1 MSCAI
6 PRPVQLVID
15 DVGWREGWDL
25 SADGGP
31 YRAGVDRLLGPADYA
46 AVAELG
52 ATLGIRPQCAMVV
65 CEWDRQNACADYPT
79 TTFAGRAWDN
89 RERLGPWLDRSI
101 AVIRDQAAH
110 FEFALHGVGHE
121 HWENGDR
128 TRAEWFGG
136 SLHERWSPKVLASH
150 AECFR
155 RIMRQNGLGG
165 PGGAVRLPVSF
176 VPCAFRYLWDEGD
189 PQSTGAFLSAQ
200 GVRYASTP
208 FSACTFAHADLPAP
222 DGGFDHDLFV
232 LDRGNVGIRYDLYDT
247 VPQTPIP
254 NSICGIHWPNLLRPD
269 PAENG
274 ESVARWCAYLGSL
287 RADAETMLARTM
299 PETVSQWF
307 HWRFSSL
314 HEDGDGWC
322 LDLSGLPKR
331 ARELGLILPVV
342 VKHGRDVAAVADNCA
357 VLASWRRDEWG
368 FSALWPRDAETG
380 RFRLVAEPQTGRLLE
395 PGTCDLLGMTRYS
408 GGVALRVRAY
418 GHQELVW
425 AGGDPA
431 GVSLASNALC
441 LENLTSDGANLRL
454 ALCGDPIHGSEGEL
468 TMAGEETR

>member
-31 YRAGVDRLLGPADYA
+31 YRAGVDRRLGPADYA
-46 AVAELG
+46 AVAKLG
-52 ATLGIRPQCAMVV
+52 EQLGIRPQCAMVL

-89 RERLGPWLDRSI
+89 RERLGAWLDESI
-101 AVIRDQAAH
+101 AAIRQNAAH

-121 HWENGDR
+121 HWDDGER

-136 SLHERWSPKVLASH
+136 GLHERWSPIVLASH

-176 VPCAFRYLWDEGD
+176 VPCAFRYLWDEDD
-189 PQSTGAFLSAQ
+189 PQSTGAFLAAQ

-208 FSACTFAHADLPAP
+208 FSTCTFAHADLLAA
-222 DGGFDHDLFV
+222 DGGLDHDLFV

-247 VPQTPIP
+247 VPQAPIP

-269 PAENG
+269 PAEND
-274 ESVARWCAYLGSL
+274 ESVSRWAAYLATL
-287 RADAETMLARTM
+287 RADAGVLLARTM

-307 HWRFSSL
+307 HWRFSTL
-314 HEDGDGWC
+314 RQDGDGWC
-322 LDLSGLPKR
+322 LDLSGLPSR

-342 VKHGRDVAAVADNCA
+342 VKHDADVSAASDDCD
-357 VLASWRRDEWG
+357 VLGTWRRGAWA
-368 FSALWPRDAETG
+368 FSAVQPRDGKAG
-380 RFRLVAEPQTGRLLE
+380 RFRLVAEAPTGRLLE

-408 GGVALRVRAY
+408 GGVALRVRMY
-418 GHQELVW
+418 GRQELVW
-425 AGGDPA
+425 AGGTPA
-431 GVSLASNALC
+431 GVSLASHALC
-441 LENLTSDGANLRL
+441 LEDARSDGASLRL
-454 ALCGDPIHGSEGEL
+454 SLRGDPVHGSEGEL
-468 TMAGEETR
+468 VIGSSR